1 MTPKE
6 FIKTCEE
13 GALEALLT
21 DMVSRGFG
29 ISTLESIKQNIN
41 KISYDEFAKI
51 IAKTLN
57 IDFDNISNDS
67 RLYDYLTDL
76 SKDITNQYSA
86 IRQVLFTSD
95 LKLNWFRYSGS
106 NLTTTRPFCLAMTE
120 KQYFHQCEILKI
132 IEGDFPEF
140 EKQNDTLYDESGTP
154 TGFYSHTDE
163 TNFFIYRGGYG
174 CGHQIMPIA
183 DSSVPENIKAKL
195 HATQEYKKWKQ
206 NDY

>member
-6 FIKTCEE
+6 FIKTCED

-21 DMVSRGFG
+21 DMVGRGFG
-29 ISTLESIKQNIN
+29 TPTLEAIKNNITQT
-41 KISYDEFAKI
+41 SYDEFAKI
-51 IAKTLN
+51 IAKSLN
-57 IDFDNISNDS
+57 IDFDNIRNDT
-67 RLYDYLTDL
+67 RLYDYITDL

-86 IRQVLFTSD
+86 IRQLLITND

-120 KQYFHQCEILKI
+120 KQYFHQCEISKI

-140 EKQNDTLYDESGTP
+140 EKQNDILYEESGTP
-154 TGFYSHTDE
+154 SGFYSHIDE

-174 CGHQIMPIA
+174 CGHRIMPIS
-183 DSSVPENIKAKL
+183 DSSVPDYIKAKL
-195 HATQEYKKWKQ
+195 YETQEYKEWKQ
-206 NDY
+206 NNS